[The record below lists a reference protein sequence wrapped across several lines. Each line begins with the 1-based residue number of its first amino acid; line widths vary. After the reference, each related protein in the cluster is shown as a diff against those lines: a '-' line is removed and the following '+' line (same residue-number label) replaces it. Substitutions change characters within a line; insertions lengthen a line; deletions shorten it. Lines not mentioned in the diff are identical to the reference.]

1 MESAMTNR
9 DPIAEARVEGAAP
22 DAPEGRRQ
30 HASPSWLTRNL
41 PLSLDAY
48 EKAALERALIE
59 TWGDAS
65 EAARLL
71 GIGRSTFYRK
81 AGKHG
86 IHLGRDRAPET
97 VAVATPADA
106 PSPGGPSPRRHEDA
120 PPRPAGVGAQEPL
133 G

>member
-1 MESAMTNR
+1 MQDSDDTMRLADISAS
-9 DPIAEARVEGAAP
+9 PAAADRS
-22 DAPEGRRQ
+22 DASPMPASSPP
-30 HASPSWLTRNL
+30 ASPSLLARNL

-48 EKAALERALIE
+48 EKAALERALVE
-59 TWGDAS
+59 TWGDAA

-86 IHLGRDRAPET
+86 INLGDLRSPAAQLAPAEEGES
-97 VAVATPADA
+97 A
-106 PSPGGPSPRRHEDA
+106 PDPI
-120 PPRPAGVGAQEPL
+120 GVGAPKTL

>member
-1 MESAMTNR
+1 MAER
-9 DPIAEARVEGAAP
+9 DASSSGPSPAATPAP
-22 DAPEGRRQ
+22 DAP
-30 HASPSWLTRNL
+30 ASALAAPEWLQRNL

-86 IHLGRDRAPET
+86 IN
-97 VAVATPADA
+97 VAELRSPAAVSASGDDA
-106 PSPGGPSPRRHEDA
+106 ADQAHAFDDAAEPR
-120 PPRPAGVGAQEPL
+120 GVGAPKTL